1 MRTGSNSAAIGCAFL
16 YAVKSCSTS
25 SPPPRDESA
34 VPPPRF
40 SDVPAELNA
49 SAASASDCE
58 AGNAKSPVPRDFGKL
73 APTGGFML
81 VAAPLSL
88 AFAEANNVSTLP
100 LVGALAVRISED
112 VFE

>member
-25 SPPPRDESA
+25 SPPARDESV
-34 VPPPRF
+34 VPPPRL
-40 SDVPAELNA
+40 SDAPAEPNA

-58 AGNAKSPVPRDFGKL
+58 AGNAKSLVPRDFGKL
-73 APTGGFML
+73 APTGGFIL

-100 LVGALAVRISED
+100 LVSAPAGLISGD
-112 VFE
+112 